1 MANVEEL
8 YNPVTNSASAS
19 YASANDVLPSPSA
32 STASVD
38 YDKAVSEFLNSRY
51 GDTRMVDYGL
61 LGNINGYINQAMG
74 LSRENSALSQAQ
86 AREQMDFQKEQNAVA
101 MAFNALEAGKNRNW
115 QEYMSNTAH
124 QREVNDLL
132 AAGLNPILSVN
143 QGASTPSGATA
154 SGVSSA
160 GAQGTVDTN
169 ASSAVAALF
178 GKLMDAGIQMRGQTL
193 SAQTALEQ
201 SRIAQATSL
210 GVANIAAEASRYGAN
225 KQFDSSMYGHNITKY
240 GIDENTKNYLAGL
253 VNDIIV
259 ANIYGNATL
268 GAAGLTSSATR
279 YASDNLLTG
288 TRYSSDKSNEASHY
302 GSDMNFY
309 SQYANPNS
317 IEGLVARWV
326 QGSSMTP
333 SWTPGYSTSDFI
345 NGKSQPGLFDWIFK

>member
-19 YASANDVLPSPSA
+19 YASANDVLPSSSA

-38 YDKAVSEFLNSRY
+38 YDRAVSEFLNARY

-154 SGVSSA
+154 GGVTSA
-160 GAQGTVDTN
+160 GAQGNVDTN
-169 ASSAVAALF
+169 ASAAVASLF

-201 SRIAQATSL
+201 AKIAQATSL
-210 GVANIAAEASRYGAN
+210 GVANIAAGASRYGAN

-253 VNDIIV
+253 ANDIIV

-268 GAAGLTSSATR
+268 GAAGIGASASR
-279 YASDNLLTG
+279 
-288 TRYSSDKSNEASHY
+288 Y
-302 GSDMNFY
+302 GSDRAFD
-309 SQYANPNS
+309 AS
-317 IEGLVARWV
+317 IYKTDTDYNTAYWDRLQTGKNTQLNTDTQKAIAELWTATSKGNAMTGALSHMFGALLGAGAKTLF
-326 QGSSMTP
+326 GS
-333 SWTPGYSTSDFI
+333 I
-345 NGKSQPGLFDWIFK
+345 